1 MVCRSLPVQA
11 PANRS
16 VGEIVVALI
25 INFAGFQLAWF
36 AAVLSAAALVPAVG
50 AAVIAG
56 VIALHLARAANP
68 RAELAL
74 LLLCGAVGGAWDSL
88 LVAQGFV
95 AYPSGNIATGIAPY
109 WIVLMWMLFATTLNV
124 SMGWLKGRPLLAAGF
139 GLFGGPLSYLAGQ
152 KLDGIMLVEPVSAM
166 IALGVG
172 WALMMPALLLLAERF
187 NGIRASTRTIAWA
200 TE

>member
-1 MVCRSLPVQA
+1 
-11 PANRS
+11 
-16 VGEIVVALI
+16 VALI
-25 INFAGFQLAWF
+25 INFAGFQLGWF

-68 RAELAL
+68 RAEFAL

-95 AYPSGNIATGIAPY
+95 TYPSGNFAAGVAPY
-109 WIVLMWMLFATTLNV
+109 WIVMMWMLFATTLNV

-139 GLFGGPLSYLAGQ
+139 GLVGGPLSYLAGQ
-152 KLDGIMLVEPVSAM
+152 KLDGIVLVEPVSAM

-187 NGIRASTRTIAWA
+187 NGIRAPNRTIAWA